1 MSTKIEFNY
10 KNKDYTLEYNRDA
23 IKLIEKQ
30 GFNAEKFTEQPATM
44 VELAFEGSFI
54 KNHAK
59 TTRAEVEE
67 IYSLFKNKRELINQL
82 IIMIQETYS
91 TLFDENEEDDSKN
104 IEWKVG

>member
-23 IKLIEKQ
+23 IKLMERQ
-30 GFNAEKFTEQPATM
+30 GFNAEKFTEQPMTM

-54 KNHAK
+54 KNHSK
-59 TTRAEVEE
+59 TTKAEVEE

-91 TLFDENEEDDSKN
+91 TLFDDNEEDDSKN